1 MKPVSLPTAT
11 PRASDDRATVFAPAK
26 LNLFLHIVGRRPDG
40 LHLLESLFVFADIG
54 DRLSLEPAAGVDLVV
69 DGPGAPAL
77 AAVGGGGA
85 DNLAVRAAELLRE
98 RHGRPGDGVRIGLH
112 KLLPVAAGIGGGS
125 ADAAA
130 TLRGLIDL
138 WGLSVDD
145 PDLDRLAL
153 DLGADV
159 PACLSPAPQ
168 FVSGI
173 GERRRAVAGP
183 GPLPVV
189 LINPGVA
196 VATGP
201 VFQAWAA
208 SGQGFSPELADTD
221 GGGAAPF
228 DDLAWLAGHTHND
241 LEVAAVARA
250 PEIAQALDGLAG
262 SDGCILARMSGSG
275 ATCFGLF
282 DSDGAADH
290 AARRLARTRPSWWV
304 RSGRLLDGS
313 ST

>member
-1 MKPVSLPTAT
+1 MPLPTAT
-11 PRASDDRATVFAPAK
+11 PCASDERATVFAPAK

-54 DRLSLEPAAGVDLVV
+54 DRLSLQPATGIDLAV
-69 DGPGAPAL
+69 DGPAAPAL
-77 AAVGGGGA
+77 TAAGGGGA
-85 DNLAVRAAELLRE
+85 DNLTVRAAELLRE

-145 PDLDRLAL
+145 VDLDRLAL

-168 FVSGI
+168 LVTGI
-173 GERRRAVAGP
+173 GDRRRAVAGP

-189 LINPGVA
+189 LVNPGVA

-208 SGQGFSPELADTD
+208 SGQDFSPELA
-221 GGGAAPF
+221 GADPF
-228 DDLAWLAGHTHND
+228 DDLAWLAGHARND
-241 LEVAAVARA
+241 LEAAAMA
-250 PEIAQALDGLAG
+250 GASEIAHVLEELAG
-262 SDGCILARMSGSG
+262 VDGCVLARMSGSG

-282 DSDGAADH
+282 DSDGAAER
-290 AARRLARTRPSWWV
+290 AARRLAQARPSWWV
-304 RSGRLLDGS
+304 RSGRLLGGS
-313 ST
+313 GA